1 MFFYGTLMTG
11 FDLRQRT
18 GLDDGLRLV
27 ERGSIQGQLFDLGP
41 YPAAVP
47 SAEGRIWGEV
57 YEIRDPAVLLATLDE
72 VEGYRGG
79 DPDRSMYVRGEAAV
93 RLDTGRVRTTWA
105 YFYNAAL
112 DQDRRIV
119 SGDYREHVNRR

>member
-1 MFFYGTLMTG
+1 MTG

-27 ERGSIQGQLFDLGP
+27 GRGSIQGQLFDRGP

-47 SAEGRIWGEV
+47 SAEGRIWDEV

-93 RLDTGRVRTTWA
+93 RLDTGRVRTAWA